1 MFDNHNCVAALAE
14 PSEYIHKSV
23 HISKMKSR
31 GWLIKHIY
39 RLSRSSSRKLCCKLD
54 SLRLSARQSGGWL
67 TQLDISESHIAE
79 SLYLL
84 QYPWHICK
92 ELACLV
98 NCHVKDFIDTL
109 ALVLDLQSLPVISLS
124 SAHFTWHIYIWQ
136 EVHLYLD
143 YSISTTRLASSTR
156 YIEAES
162 SLAVTSCLGILGSS
176 KQIPYQIKCTCIS
189 SRIGSRRST
198 YR

>member
-1 MFDNHNCVAALAE
+1 
-14 PSEYIHKSV
+14 
-23 HISKMKSR
+23 MKSR